1 MGYKMIDASLLN
13 PLNKNAIVIR
23 HSDRDHM
30 QPNQIYQP
38 LNEVGRQNA
47 CILGEKLRGF
57 KKYAFFSSP
66 VDRCI
71 ETNECIIKGIFQDD
85 TRRQISISNVL
96 GEPGPYVVVRK
107 QNAFKQFGCHT
118 VVAKQI
124 AHEPLEGIRPT
135 EEGAKMLVDYVLE
148 EMNKA
153 ENETLLIFV
162 THDAIVGPTI
172 FELTGEKFNKEHWPE
187 FIDGFAI
194 ENSGTEFK
202 VVRSG
207 KYFDLRKF

>member
-1 MGYKMIDASLLN
+1 MIDTSLLN

-71 ETNECIIKGIFQDD
+71 ETNECIMKGIFQDD
-85 TRRQISISNVL
+85 TRRQISVSNVL

-107 QNAFKQFGCHT
+107 QNALKHSAAT
-118 VVAKQI
+118 
-124 AHEPLEGIRPT
+124 PLS
-135 EEGAKMLVDYVLE
+135 K
-148 EMNKA
+148 K
-153 ENETLLIFV
+153 
-162 THDAIVGPTI
+162 
-172 FELTGEKFNKEHWPE
+172 K
-187 FIDGFAI
+187 
-194 ENSGTEFK
+194 
-202 VVRSG
+202 
-207 KYFDLRKF
+207 